1 MPALTAKALSKSF
14 GDTARDGRQLAVVEH
29 FDLELTHGGLA
40 TLFGPNGCG
49 KTTILNMLAGFL
61 QPDSGIISVNN
72 GDPGCR
78 SIGYVFQNYADT
90 LLPWRTLRSNV
101 AFPLEL
107 RRLRATERRRRVDDR
122 LALFGLAEHA
132 HKYIYE
138 LSGGLKQLAAIAQ
151 ATIYDPSLLL
161 LDEPFSALD
170 YSRSRV
176 LWKRFR
182 ELWQELHVSTVFVSH
197 NVDEA
202 IYLGDDVYVLSS
214 RPTRVV
220 ERFRIPFGPRRE
232 LSILHS
238 EEFMQ
243 LRSRVLCAF
252 ELGLS

>member
-1 MPALTAKALSKSF
+1 
-14 GDTARDGRQLAVVEH
+14 
-29 FDLELTHGGLA
+29 
-40 TLFGPNGCG
+40 
-49 KTTILNMLAGFL
+49 MLAGFL
-61 QPDSGIISVNN
+61 QPDSGTISLNN
-72 GDPGCR
+72 GDLQCP

-101 AFPLEL
+101 LFPLEL
-107 RRLRATERRRRVDDR
+107 RRLRASERRRRVDDR

-182 ELWQELHVSTVFVSH
+182 ELWQQLRVSTVFVSH

-220 ERFRIPFGPRRE
+220 ERFRVPFGPNRE

-238 EEFMQ
+238 EDFMQ
-243 LRSRVLCAF
+243 LRSQVLCAF
-252 ELGLS
+252 ESGLS